1 MAQDLFAMFD
11 AAMGEALPKANAGAR
26 EPAPTNAAG
35 GVDLFEA
42 LGHKPKPRTDRTWG
56 EVAADTVLQLT
67 EGANNLSSTIPT
79 LLAPDSDTAQMF
91 KKNGDYL
98 RGKLSEPMKRKIA
111 EGEQAIAT
119 ADQDSILEQGKAA
132 AKVYGSDPV
141 LAGRLVLTNLPS
153 MIPGVAAAKGAQ
165 ALQLARGASV
175 AAAAATGTTAAGAT
189 NAVMNA
195 GGARGEA
202 YEDIYKTLKDAGY
215 SDDDA
220 RRVALDESLL
230 PAAVG
235 AVAGAVSGS
244 SGLERVIVRKGAAKG
259 GAAAAAKA
267 MGMELGGELVEEV
280 APQVATNMQAGRHD
294 GRPLSR
300 DVGRTAVETA
310 FASGPGTVLSGAGAG
325 FNKDKTGAPGQPAPG
340 ATASATPDPTASQPA
355 AAAAADAGQPGEA
368 STQASTQAEAK
379 PTAPAPAEQAQ
390 ERSAAHPDGDPL
402 QMESAVATQRMA
414 ELELLDSTTGL
425 NADQQRERMLLA
437 HRLDELAEQES
448 QYHLPGEEPGQPG
461 QAEQGAQPGGW
472 DPADLPDAGV
482 DVDAQGQ
489 QAAPAADQVRAKT
502 WPQFVVERGHSLEA
516 LRRGTA
522 DWNALQTEWAAVK
535 NHRAG
540 LDLQGSG
547 STGAPVAEIQNR
559 DRSRPAS
566 VMQMQGMAQN
576 PDYMRLGPS
585 RTPESGA
592 PMVFAEG
599 DQVHAVH
606 ALGTADV
613 AVMSDGQRVPFQYAV
628 MEAADVQPSNFAD
641 GNVNPLFDAKHP
653 GVVKALNN
661 GRTAGLRAAYE
672 RGTAARYKHELL
684 QDSGV
689 HGVDPQVIDGM
700 QAPVLVRL
708 YSEKDNRHNMGV
720 KSQSQ
725 ALGLSAAEQAA
736 TDAQLMDP
744 AMLDM
749 FDAGALDGQGN
760 QDFVRG
766 FVARLQGAGQDVAEM
781 MDAAGRVSPKGV
793 QRLAAALVHKAFDDG
808 DLVETMFGSQDN
820 DVRAIGEALKDV
832 AGQWAHMRHMAT
844 SGAIN
849 PEVDLN
855 ANLLQAIRLVQK
867 ARRDRSALSDLVNQV
882 DMETGD
888 VVGDMTVGMLR
899 LLYSG
904 EHFTRA
910 RGRDAVTQGLREYIT
925 AALAT
930 SAQGSD
936 MFGEEVGPTQIVS
949 ALTGMPVNTDN
960 ASKHTTNKQ
969 TAGAASQAGAVES
982 QKNEQQT
989 AARADEQAPAGQ
1001 GQPVRGQ
1008 PAGGR
1013 ADERGTAQ
1021 PGQPAADA
1029 GPKPDEDGGRRQGQ
1043 DAQDQVQQQDGQGNQ
1058 GAAENGRGAVSK
1070 PAARPELRDTRGTG
1084 VRLHGTSR
1092 PLPEG
1097 GPSNDGVYGGN
1108 VLNIYGQ
1115 GFYTTDAADIAAG
1128 YTRKGRGGAPTL
1140 YDIKEKQQVR
1150 LYDMDGTM
1158 DPEVRAIAERALGD
1172 LARDEDA
1179 ENGEPITTLAQLF
1192 DEARAE
1198 SAGEGISAAEVQ
1210 ESFNA
1215 IRESLEEHGYRGFT
1229 HIGGKK
1235 TGNQAHKVNIYW
1247 YPEDD
1252 LTVAKV
1258 DLSRFEKGAEAPA
1271 LASYTADEI
1280 RDQAKAAEEAQAAK
1294 DKADKQAQAQE
1305 KAQREAKEVAQR
1317 MDASADNFQLGQDAN
1332 DALAGQGSIFD
1343 APPSPK
1349 PGIAGENTP
1358 EAKASLR
1365 HTFETQPDALEK
1377 DDSFTLPA
1385 WNELPNGFAHRQY
1398 RLGEVAY
1405 QEVRAPKQKGMEPPV
1420 LRRGLNSDTG
1430 RTFSEMEATGTLDDV
1445 KSGQAF
1451 AVFRDYFG
1459 EKQPAAAPKIES
1471 AAAKPTTAEL
1481 DAMFDELVAE
1491 EFGQAEQAADAGGPK
1506 PGDIVPFGAGRAEA
1520 VVKGVRADGT
1530 VTVAVNGMPG
1540 RSMPMAQF
1548 QKQRQAAVDAQAK
1561 PPATGRKPA
1570 RPEILYRDDSTGQTW
1585 TGRGKQPKWL
1595 EGKNLEDFSVK
1606 AKERGAGQAMASAAK
1621 NAGEGLAAAIDGLG
1635 ALFGGA
1641 GKLGSGLSFDEQTY
1655 AKAKPLFAQ
1664 AVASMQDAGSDLREA
1679 MRAIIKMVGAKFGAA
1694 AVRGMQP
1701 YVVRYISDLSATNE
1715 AQTQARNEQ
1724 EEGRHVP
1731 GADGSV
1737 ERHSEQPA
1745 AVPADARAVQGN
1757 GADTAGTAAKAP
1769 GQAGRAGGPGQLDDA
1784 RISVDAAAL
1793 AGKRSDQQLHR
1804 GGPPAGLE
1812 GSTTGADLFEGMPAV
1827 GSDGISIEPVAA
1839 GEIEALAAKGSPAH
1853 QPRSNEARKQL
1864 SKQAT
1869 PVYQLGSEEHAQSVR
1884 DAIPQLLPGQ
1894 VDDVVKAEQA
1904 FAKPDGHGM
1913 LVTNG
1918 TGTGKTFTGLG
1929 VARRFADQ
1937 GQLDILV
1944 VVPDDKI
1951 AGDWIDSGKKVGLP
1965 LQQLANTKTAGTGPT
1980 VATYANLAENNT
1992 LASRKWA
1999 LVIPDEAHTLMSS
2012 QDATDTKALERLR
2025 AITFHPR
2032 GVWGRMEMLHAQD
2045 YARQADLLKQLEEA
2059 RKVPNNTPTIQRLEK
2074 QRDEVMGKLQAAREA
2089 MHEEFATAQADGKR
2103 TKLLALSATPFA
2115 YEKNIDWAEGYL
2127 FSYDEG
2133 RTDDQREFRGYNE
2146 GANREQFF
2154 MQHFGY
2160 RMRYNKLTAP
2170 EAGVDRNL
2178 MQRQFNTWLKRRGVL
2193 STRMLE
2199 VDADYDRRFVLFES
2213 AIGNRI
2219 DEALTYLAER
2229 RHNDRGFEMLA
2240 KLVDASLDYQTRR
2253 YLLEAIK
2260 ASEAVKIVRQHMALG
2275 RKVIVYHDFIKGGG
2289 TNPFNISPS
2298 AAEPEHR
2305 DAVAVALADFNAKF
2319 GDLQRANLHQ
2329 LPSPVQLFSQE
2340 FPGLRL
2346 VNGQVK
2352 PKRSVLQAY
2361 KDFDDDATG
2370 PQVMLVQ
2377 SAKDKGW
2384 SGHDTTGKHQRVL
2397 INLGLPTA
2405 PTKAIQQEGRIY
2417 RTGNVSDAI
2426 MRYLNTGTSWE
2437 RTAFASTI
2445 ATRAATAENLALGE
2459 LARSLQDS
2467 FVQAF
2472 EDSAAWEPG
2481 HEGEGKGGKEQDR
2494 ARNAVVSEWDR
2505 ARTLYWAQQKKTA
2518 ATKAREGAD
2527 YFATAEP
2534 LGLKMVEWGGVVE
2547 GEDTLEPSAGH
2558 GAIARWLPSTG
2569 RRTMVEPSPVLRS
2582 RLALAG
2588 FNDTDRIVAGV
2599 FEDLDIGNKYDVVV
2613 MNPPFGTAGRT
2624 AVDHMAKAYRHLRER
2639 GRLVALL
2646 PAGPAADKKLEAWLY
2661 EKADKADKDGDFPY
2675 TKPELH
2681 RVADILL
2688 PGLAFGRAGT
2698 EVATRVVVIDKLAKD
2713 DQPKAA
2719 HRIIDLTNAQDIGEL
2734 FERLENQEV
2743 PKRLKQLDKAAEQAS
2758 NNASSQQ
2765 DVPRIQRAGAQPGSA
2780 PVAAAPAPAGQQEG
2794 TMLPRAGRKLV
2805 DHFTAKG
2812 KRLEGVVFEGD
2823 KAQAE
2828 VFDPYTF
2835 KKDGGWFIRAKHL
2848 APEVDDA
2855 PPAFYRGQGNP
2866 AEAVAFVRRM
2876 NEAELR
2882 ESVSRARKVAGTMLA
2897 KWGNALPVQI
2907 VGTMQDEAVPE
2918 RVRHWDEVQRQGGAT
2933 GEPAGF
2939 IYKGVVYLVASQLS
2953 TNQEVAIALGHEM
2966 LGHAGLRGTFGDG
2979 LNPILEQISKTRTAD
2994 MERIAADY
3002 GMNLAN
3008 KQQRLHVAEEILA
3021 FMAQEQPSLGYVKRA
3036 LAVISTWLREN
3047 VPALANM
3054 RMTDAEMIHRFILP
3068 ARAFI
3073 EGKASTQARND
3084 TGNDDP
3090 AFLRVTPGQ
3099 VAQQG
3104 RKTLGQLQQRFKD
3117 LTGYGSMDAVIY
3129 AWQDRFID
3137 LKRIQKRIKDLQGT
3151 VNETNDAYRG
3161 EELYHKRVASRV
3173 ANFLRDELQP
3183 LLKGMNAAGVEM
3195 EAFENFLHARHAPE
3209 ANRVL
3214 AERNPNQQTIDAER
3228 TKADQELQTLR
3239 LQLQRAT
3246 ARGMATVSIK
3256 QAMAKAMMAKAR
3268 WDDAEAFHGTED
3280 ERLSLSGM
3288 SDQEAANII
3297 NGYPQAKRAELE
3309 ALANQVDAMNA
3320 GTLNVLDSYGLMERQ
3335 ALDAWRNTYKHY
3347 VPLHRDEA
3355 HPDSKAH
3362 PIGQGFSTKGD
3373 ASKRRTGSNE
3383 KVTNILA
3390 HVAMQREAALTR
3402 GEKNNVAKR
3411 LYVLAAQNPD
3421 PELWSL
3427 DLPKKK
3433 EIDESTG
3440 LVRTVTDRAATLKD
3454 NVLAVRIAGHD
3465 KYVLFNPKNDTA
3477 VRLAIA
3483 MRNLDATELDRFTR
3497 TMGGL
3502 TRWFAAVNTQYNP
3515 VFSVFNLARDV
3526 QGSMLQLSTTPLA
3539 GQEKEVLKGVA
3550 SNIRSI
3556 YKELRNQRAGAG
3568 VGTGAWAQMWEQM
3581 QLDGGST
3588 GFRDLYANPKD
3599 RAQQLQ
3605 DALDAIGRGV
3615 GVRKAWGAVKGWLSD
3630 FNESLEGTT
3639 RLAVYKIAI
3648 DKGLSRQEAASI
3660 AKNITVNFNR
3670 RGRNTSVV
3678 GSYYAFMNAAIQG
3691 NVRMFETLVGR
3702 RGMQIMVGGVLLGM
3716 ASAFAGHLVM
3726 GGDGA
3731 DDEWERVPEFVKERS
3746 IVIPLGPKDYVSI
3759 PMPLGYHV
3767 FPNIGRKLVE
3777 MGLNNDPHK
3786 SRMSRVGEMALIAV
3800 NAYNPLGGSEN
3811 LLQMVTPT
3819 PFDPVAALVEN
3830 RDWTGK
3836 SIYKEQRSSLDPK
3849 PGHAMAKDST
3859 SQPARWAARVINA
3872 ATGGNEWRP
3881 GSWSPNPDAIEYLFG
3896 QFTGGV
3902 GRELAKVGNVFRSA
3916 ATGDE
3921 LAAHQIP
3928 LFGRMYGNT
3937 RGINGQSESF
3947 YSNIQR
3953 INVAMAEAKGRVER
3967 GEDAQSVLVD
3977 VPLAPLDTAAAM
3989 VEKRVRDLTKMRAQL
4004 QKSDDPERMAK
4015 VKEVNAE
4022 IEATMYRL
4030 NNAVAEKLRRN

>member
-1 MAQDLFAMFD
+1 MPQDLFAMFS
-11 AAMGEALPKANAGAR
+11 AAMDEAAPAVQGRTR
-26 EPAPTNAAG
+26 EPAPKNVAS
-35 GVDLFEA
+35 GVDLFEV
-42 LGHKPKPRTDRTWG
+42 LGHKPAPRTERTWG
-56 EVAADTVLQLT
+56 EVVSDTALQLT
-67 EGANNLSSTIPT
+67 EGANNLSGTLPN

-91 KKNGDYL
+91 QKNGEYL
-98 RGKLSEPMKRKIA
+98 RGKLSEPMKRRMA
-111 EGEQAIAT
+111 DAEQAIGA
-119 ADQDSILEQGKAA
+119 ADQDSIWEQGKAA
-132 AKVYGSDPV
+132 AGVYGSDPV

-165 ALQLARGASV
+165 GLQLARGAT
-175 AAAAATGTTAAGAT
+175 AAAAAASGTAAAGAT

-215 SDDDA
+215 SDEDA
-220 RRVALDESLL
+220 NRMALRDSLL

-235 AVAGAVSGS
+235 AVAGAASGGT
-244 SGLERVIVRKGAAKG
+244 GLERVIVRKGAAKG
-259 GAAAAAKA
+259 GARAAAKA
-267 MGMELGGELVEEV
+267 MGAELGGELLEEV
-280 APQVATNMQAGRHD
+280 TPQVATNMQAGQYD

-325 FNKDKTGAPGQPAPG
+325 FNKEKTAAATPAQPGAQDPGQQTGSTPAP
-340 ATASATPDPTASQPA
+340 A
-355 AAAAADAGQPGEA
+355 AGQPGEA
-368 STQASTQAEAK
+368 GAQATTQASTQEEAK
-379 PTAPAPAEQAQ
+379 PAAPAPAAAAQTQ

-402 QMESAVATQRMA
+402 QMEGAAAAQRMA
-414 ELELLDSTTGL
+414 ELELMDSTTGL

-448 QYHLPGEEPGQPG
+448 QYHLPGEEPAQPG

-516 LRRGTA
+516 LRRGTN

-566 VMQMQGMAQN
+566 VMQMQTMAQN

-606 ALGTADV
+606 ALGAGDV

-672 RGTAARYKHELL
+672 RGTAGRYKHELL

-700 QAPVLVRL
+700 KAPVLVRL

-781 MDAAGRVSPKGV
+781 MDAAGRISPKGV

-910 RGRDAVTQGLREYIT
+910 RGRDAVTQGLREYVT

-930 SAQGSD
+930 SANGSD

-960 ASKHTTNKQ
+960 ASKHATNQ
-969 TAGAASQAGAVES
+969 QTDSTAGQAGAVES
-982 QKNEQQT
+982 QKNEQQI
-989 AARADEQAPAGQ
+989 AARADEQAAAGQ
-1001 GQPVRGQ
+1001 GQPAGGQ

-1013 ADERGTAQ
+1013 ADERGAAH

-1043 DAQDQVQQQDGQGNQ
+1043 DAQDQGRQQGGQGNQ
-1058 GAAENGRGAVSK
+1058 GDAENGRGAVSK
-1070 PAARPELRDTRGTG
+1070 PAGRPELRDTRGTG

-1092 PLPEG
+1092 PLPES
-1097 GPSNDGVYGGN
+1097 GPSNDEVYGGN

-1140 YDIKEKQQVR
+1140 YDIKEKKQVR

-1198 SAGEGISAAEVQ
+1198 SAGEGISASEVQ
-1210 ESFNA
+1210 ERFFA
-1215 IRESLEEHGYRGFT
+1215 IRENLEEHGYRGFT
-1229 HIGGKK
+1229 HTGGKK
-1235 TGNQAHKVNIYW
+1235 TGNEAHKVNIYW

-1271 LASYTADEI
+1271 LASYTAGEI

-1305 KAQREAKEVAQR
+1305 KAEREAKEVAQR

-1343 APPSPK
+1343 AAPAVTESGKSATKNGKTATVSPES
-1349 PGIAGENTP
+1349 AT
-1358 EAKASLR
+1358 
-1365 HTFETQPDALEK
+1365 ET
-1377 DDSFTLPA
+1377 
-1385 WNELPNGFAHRQY
+1385 
-1398 RLGEVAY
+1398 
-1405 QEVRAPKQKGMEPPV
+1405 
-1420 LRRGLNSDTG
+1420 
-1430 RTFSEMEATGTLDDV
+1430 
-1445 KSGQAF
+1445 GQ
-1451 AVFRDYFG
+1451 
-1459 EKQPAAAPKIES
+1459 S
-1471 AAAKPTTAEL
+1471 AAAKPSTAEL
-1481 DAMFDELVAE
+1481 DAMFDELMAE
-1491 EFGQAEQAADAGGPK
+1491 EFGQAEQAADAGRPK
-1506 PGDIVPFGAGRAEA
+1506 PGDIVPFGAGRAQAE
-1520 VVKGVRADGT
+1520 VKGVRADGT
-1530 VTVAVNGMPG
+1530 VTVAVDGMAA

-1548 QKQRQAAVDAQAK
+1548 QNQRKAAEEAKAK
-1561 PPATGRKPA
+1561 PQATGRKPT
-1570 RPEILYRDDSTGQTW
+1570 RPEIQYRDDSTGQTW
-1585 TGRGKQPKWL
+1585 TGRGKRPKWL

-1606 AKERGAGQAMASAAK
+1606 ANERGAGQALASAAK

-1724 EEGRHVP
+1724 KEGQHAP

-1737 ERHSEQPA
+1737 ERHSGQPA
-1745 AVPADARAVQGN
+1745 AVPADAGAVQGN
-1757 GADTAGTAAKAP
+1757 AADTAGADAKAP
-1769 GQAGRAGGPGQLDDA
+1769 GQPGRARGPGQLDDA
-1784 RISVDAAAL
+1784 RVSVDAAAL

-1812 GSTTGADLFEGMPAV
+1812 GSTTGADHFEGMPAV

-1864 SKQAT
+1864 SKRTTTA
-1869 PVYQLGSEEHAQSVR
+1869 YQLGGEEHAQDVR

-1913 LVTNG
+1913 VLTNG
-1918 TGTGKTFTGLG
+1918 TGTGKTFSGLG
-1929 VARRFADQ
+1929 VGRRFADQ
-1937 GQLDILV
+1937 GKLNILV

-1951 AGDWIDSGKKVGLP
+1951 AGDWIDSGKAVGLQ
-1965 LQQLANTKTAGTGPT
+1965 LQQLANTKSAGTGPT
-1980 VATYANLAENNT
+1980 VVTYANLGENNT
-1992 LASRKWA
+1992 LASRQWD

-2025 AITFHPR
+2025 AITYHPR
-2032 GVWGRMEMLHAQD
+2032 GVWARLEMLHAED

-2059 RKVPNNTPTIQRLEK
+2059 RKVPNNTPTIERLEK
-2074 QRDEVMGKLQAAREA
+2074 QRDAVMGKLQAAREA
-2089 MHEEFATAQADGKR
+2089 MQEEFATAQADGKR

-2133 RTDDQREFRGYNE
+2133 RTDDQREVRSYNE

-2219 DEALTYLAER
+2219 DEALTYLAEHR
-2229 RHNDRGFEMLA
+2229 RDNAGFEVLA

-2298 AAEPEHR
+2298 NAEPEHR

-2329 LPSPVQLFSQE
+2329 LPSPVQLFSHE

-2467 FVQAF
+2467 FIQAF

-2599 FEDLDIGNKYDVVV
+2599 FEDLDIGNKFDVVV

-2661 EKADKADKDGDFPY
+2661 EKADKANKDGDFPY

-2698 EVATRVVVIDKLAKD
+2698 DVATRVVVIDKLAKD

-2719 HRIIDLTNAQDIGEL
+2719 HRTIDLSNAQDIGEL

-2765 DVPRIQRAGAQPGSA
+2765 DVPRIQRAGAQLGSA
-2780 PVAAAPAPAGQQEG
+2780 PVAAAAAPAAQQEG
-2794 TMLPRAGRKLV
+2794 AMLPRAGRKLV
-2805 DHFTAKG
+2805 EHFTAKG

-2848 APEVDDA
+2848 APDVDDA
-2855 PPAFYRGQGNP
+2855 PPAFYRGQRDP

-2882 ESVSRARKVAGTMLA
+2882 EAVSRARKVAGTMLA
-2897 KWGNALPVQI
+2897 KWSNALPVQI

-2918 RVRHWDEVQRQGGAT
+2918 RVRYWDAVQRQGGAT

-2939 IYKGVVYLVASQLS
+2939 IYKGVVYLVASQLP

-2979 LNPILEQISKTRTAD
+2979 LKPILVQISKTRTAD

-3002 GMNLAN
+3002 GMSLAN
-3008 KQQRLHVAEEILA
+3008 EQQRLHVAEEILA
-3021 FMAQEQPSLGYVKRA
+3021 FMAQEQPNLGFVKRT

-3173 ANFLRDELQP
+3173 ANYLRDELQP
-3183 LLKGMNAAGVEM
+3183 LLKGLNAAGVEM

-3209 ANRVL
+3209 ANRVM

-3228 TKADQELQTLR
+3228 AKADQELQKLR

-3539 GQEKEVLKGVA
+3539 GQEKQVLKGVA
-3550 SNIRSI
+3550 TNVRAI
-3556 YKELRNQRAGAG
+3556 YKELRNQRAGKG
-3568 VGTGAWAQMWEQM
+3568 VGTGQWEQLWEQM

-3599 RAQQLQ
+3599 RAQGLQ

-3648 DKGLSRQEAASI
+3648 DQGLSRQEAASI

-3702 RGMQIMVGGVLLGM
+3702 RGVQIMVGGVLLGM
-3716 ASAFAGHLVM
+3716 ASAMAGHLVM

-3786 SRMSRVGEMALIAV
+3786 SRMSRVGELALIAV

-3830 RDWTGK
+3830 KDWTGK

-3902 GRELAKVGNVFRSA
+3902 GRELAKVGNVLRSA

-3947 YSNIQR
+3947 YSNVQR

-3967 GEDAQSVLVD
+3967 GEDAQLVLLD

>member
-42 LGHKPKPRTDRTWG
+42 LGHKPKPRTERTWG

-98 RGKLSEPMKRKIA
+98 RGQLSEPMKRKIA

-165 ALQLARGASV
+165 GLQLARGASV

-215 SDDDA
+215 SDDEA

-259 GAAAAAKA
+259 GARAAAKA

-310 FASGPGTVLSGAGAG
+310 VASGPGTVLSGAGAG
-325 FNKDKTGAPGQPAPG
+325 FNKDNTGAAGQPAPG
-340 ATASATPDPTASQPA
+340 ATASATPDPAESQQPPSQPA
-355 AAAAADAGQPGEA
+355 AAAGQPGEA

-390 ERSAAHPDGDPL
+390 ERSAAQPDGDPL
-402 QMESAVATQRMA
+402 QMESTAATQRMA

-425 NADQQRERMLLA
+425 NANQQRERMLLA

-522 DWNALQTEWAAVK
+522 DWNTLQTEWAAVK

-599 DQVHAVH
+599 DQVHAAH

-672 RGTAARYKHELL
+672 RGTAGRYKHELL

-949 ALTGMPVNTDN
+949 ALTGMPVNADN

-969 TAGAASQAGAVES
+969 TADVASQAGAVES

-989 AARADEQAPAGQ
+989 AVRADEQAPAGQ
-1001 GQPVRGQ
+1001 GQPVGGQ

-1013 ADERGTAQ
+1013 ADERGAAQ
-1021 PGQPAADA
+1021 SGQPAADA
-1029 GPKPDEDGGRRQGQ
+1029 GPKPDENGRRGQGQ

-1058 GAAENGRGAVSK
+1058 GDAENGRGAVTATEST
-1070 PAARPELRDTRGTG
+1070 AA
-1084 VRLHGTSR
+1084 
-1092 PLPEG
+1092 PL
-1097 GPSNDGVYGGN
+1097 
-1108 VLNIYGQ
+1108 
-1115 GFYTTDAADIAAG
+1115 
-1128 YTRKGRGGAPTL
+1128 
-1140 YDIKEKQQVR
+1140 
-1150 LYDMDGTM
+1150 
-1158 DPEVRAIAERALGD
+1158 
-1172 LARDEDA
+1172 
-1179 ENGEPITTLAQLF
+1179 
-1192 DEARAE
+1192 
-1198 SAGEGISAAEVQ
+1198 
-1210 ESFNA
+1210 
-1215 IRESLEEHGYRGFT
+1215 
-1229 HIGGKK
+1229 
-1235 TGNQAHKVNIYW
+1235 
-1247 YPEDD
+1247 
-1252 LTVAKV
+1252 
-1258 DLSRFEKGAEAPA
+1258 A

-1280 RDQAKAAEEAQAAK
+1280 RDQTKAAEEAQAEK

-1317 MDASADNFQLGQDAN
+1317 MDASADNFQLGQDAD

-1343 APPSPK
+1343 APPNQK

-1365 HTFETQPDALEK
+1365 HTFETQPDALEEGG
-1377 DDSFTLPA
+1377 SFSLPA

-1398 RLGEVAY
+1398 RLGQEAY
-1405 QEVRAPKQKGMEPPV
+1405 QEVRAPKQKGVEPPV
-1420 LRRGLNSDTG
+1420 LRRGLNSETG

-1459 EKQPAAAPKIES
+1459 EKKPAAAPKVES
-1471 AAAKPTTAEL
+1471 AAAKPSTAEL

-1491 EFGQAEQAADAGGPK
+1491 EFGQAEQAADAGGPN

-1520 VVKGVRADGT
+1520 VVKGVRDDGT
-1530 VTVAVNGMPG
+1530 VTVAVNGMSP

-1548 QKQRQAAVDAQAK
+1548 QKQRQAATGAKAK
-1561 PPATGRKPA
+1561 PTAPA
-1570 RPEILYRDDSTGQTW
+1570 RPEIQYRDDSTGQTW
-1585 TGRGKQPKWL
+1585 TGRGKLPKWL

-1606 AKERGAGQAMASAAK
+1606 AKERAAYFAPGNVVHGYGGHDEVISYQPGKDGSFWSVTVQEVKKVGGEWVRVGKGHDQRTHRTEPTKAELAAGPIDQVPAGPAKYTEPRADGQPFPDAPVRGAGQALASAAK

-1904 FAKPDGHGM
+1904 FAKPDGHGIV
-1913 LVTNG
+1913 LTNG
-1918 TGTGKTFTGLG
+1918 TGTGKTFSGLG

-1980 VATYANLAENNT
+1980 VVTYANLAENNT

-2032 GVWGRMEMLHAQD
+2032 GAWARQHMLYAQD
-2045 YARQADLLKQLEEA
+2045 YARHADLLKQLEEA

-2074 QRDEVMGKLQAAREA
+2074 QRDEVMGKLEAVREA
-2089 MHEEFATAQADGKR
+2089 MKEEFATAQADGKR

-2133 RTDDQREFRGYNE
+2133 RTDDQSEFRGYNV

-2229 RHNDRGFEMLA
+2229 RHNDRGFEILA

-2275 RKVIVYHDFIKGGG
+2275 RKVIVFHDFIKGGG
-2289 TNPFNISPS
+2289 TNPFSISPS
-2298 AAEPEHR
+2298 MAEPEHR

-2319 GDLQRANLHQ
+2319 GDLQQANLHE

-2346 VNGQVK
+2346 VNGRVK

-2588 FNDTDRIVAGV
+2588 FNDTDRIVAGI
-2599 FEDLDIGNKYDVVV
+2599 FEDLDIGNKFDVVV

-2794 TMLPRAGRKLV
+2794 AMLPRAGRKLV

-2848 APEVDDA
+2848 APDVDDA

-2918 RVRHWDEVQRQGGAT
+2918 RVRYWDEVQRQGGAT

-3036 LAVISTWLREN
+3036 LGVISTWLREN

-3246 ARGMATVSIK
+3246 ARGLATVSIK

-3335 ALDAWRNTYKHY
+3335 ALDAWRKTYQHY

-3373 ASKRRTGSNE
+3373 AAKRRTGSNE

-3515 VFSVFNLARDV
+3515 VFSFFNLARDV

-3539 GQEKEVLKGVA
+3539 GQEKQVLKGVA
-3550 SNIRSI
+3550 TNVRAI
-3556 YKELRNQRAGAG
+3556 YKELRNQRAGKG
-3568 VGTGAWAQMWEQM
+3568 VGTGQWAQLWEQM

-3599 RAQQLQ
+3599 RAQGLQ

-3615 GVRKAWGAVKGWLSD
+3615 GARKAWGAVKGWLSD

-3648 DKGLSRQEAASI
+3648 DQGLSRQEAASI

-3702 RGMQIMVGGVLLGM
+3702 RGVQIMVGGVLLGM
-3716 ASAFAGHLVM
+3716 ASAMAGHLVM

-3786 SRMSRVGEMALIAV
+3786 SRMSRVGELALIAV

-3836 SIYKEQRSSLDPK
+3836 TIYKEQRSSLDPK

-3859 SQPARWAARVINA
+3859 SQPARWVARVINA

-3902 GRELAKVGNVFRSA
+3902 GRELAKVGNVLRSA

-3947 YSNIQR
+3947 YSNVQR

-3967 GEDAQSVLVD
+3967 GEDAHAVLQD
-3977 VPLAPLDTAAAM
+3977 VPLAPLDTAAAL
-3989 VEKRVRDLTKMRAQL
+3989 VEKRVRDLAKMRAQL
-4004 QKSDDPERMAK
+4004 QKSDDPERIEK